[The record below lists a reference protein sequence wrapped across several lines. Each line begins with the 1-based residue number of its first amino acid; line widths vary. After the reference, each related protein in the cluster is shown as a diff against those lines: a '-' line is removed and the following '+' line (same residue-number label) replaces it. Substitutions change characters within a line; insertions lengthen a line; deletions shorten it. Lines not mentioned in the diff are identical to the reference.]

1 MAASSKDC
9 IQGFHILTIT
19 VRSKGDKLLDEA
31 FAVLTNQLHDFG
43 SVIDETTEI
52 ALKAVQ
58 EHMVHMLVGELREP
72 KVYLSSLD
80 PGKGKTEAVCALLK
94 AWKHNDFRPEGSI
107 LIGLSRLEEIRSY
120 INRSGLEEND
130 FAVLVD
136 KSNDMNTVDPAI
148 RAEARVLFTTHEMI
162 YRRTQAGPFEELD
175 CYQFRGRPRSLRI
188 WDESLL
194 PAQPMTLRLDG
205 INALMEPLRPIAPDL
220 AERID
225 SLSTAVGDS
234 AVGDLITVPQE
245 LALCQTE
252 RLRAALSPV
261 QWENLGR
268 LACLAGHQALLQNCN
283 RYGPQLVAASR
294 RLPGDFAPAIV
305 LDASGRV
312 RHTYRVW
319 EQHGDNLVRL
329 PEAATDYANLTVHHW
344 NRAANKEVLADTA
357 ARQSV
362 LQVIADLINASPS
375 DEEWLII
382 HHKTT
387 GKSAVPKDLQ
397 ALVDHPDRLRFVHWG
412 NHHGT
417 NDYRQVRRVVVI
429 GLWNY
434 ADAAYAAHH
443 MAALPRQEGLSVT
456 KEQLDAIKAGEHQ
469 HHLLQAICRANV
481 RNSAYGM
488 CGDCEVYVIGR
499 MKPELLTETFPG
511 AAIRDWQPIQ
521 RSLKGRAADVAEEIE
536 RRFSD
541 PSIINVPKRELWSAV
556 GFSSNKQL
564 ANSLKRPDL
573 QRWMANQGLQNNTR
587 HISRIAA

>member
-1 MAASSKDC
+1 M
-9 IQGFHILTIT
+9 TIT
-19 VRSKGDKLLDEA
+19 VRPRGDKLLDEA
-31 FAVLTNQLHDFG
+31 FAVLTNQLNDFG
-43 SVIDETTEI
+43 SVIDETTET

-58 EHMVHMLVGELREP
+58 EHMVRMLVGELREP
-72 KVYLSSLD
+72 TFYLSSLD

-120 INRSGLEEND
+120 IDRSGLDEND

-136 KSNDMNTVDPAI
+136 KRHPMNTIDAAV

-162 YRRTQAGPFEELD
+162 FRRTQGGSFDDLD

-194 PAQPMTLRLDG
+194 PAQPVTLRLDS
-205 INALMEPLRPIAPDL
+205 IKSLAEPLRPIAADL

-225 SLSTAVGDS
+225 SLSTAIGDK
-234 AVGDLITVPQE
+234 AAGDLITVPQE

-252 RLRAALSPV
+252 RLRAALSPG

-294 RLPGDFAPAIV
+294 RLPADFAPVIV

-319 EQHGDNLVRL
+319 EHHGDDLIRL
-329 PEAATDYANLTVHHW
+329 PEAANDYANLAVHHW
-344 NRAANKEVLADTA
+344 NRAANKEVLADPA

-362 LQVIADLINASPS
+362 LQTIADVINASPS

-382 HHKTT
+382 HHKPN
-387 GKSAVPKDLQ
+387 GKADAPKDLQ
-397 ALVDHPDRLRFVHWG
+397 SLVDHPDRLRFVHWG

-417 NDYRQVRRVVVI
+417 NAYRQVRRVVVI

-443 MAALPRQEGLSVT
+443 MAALPRVEGLSVT
-456 KEQLDAIKAGEHQ
+456 KEQLDVIKAGEHQ

-481 RNSAYGM
+481 RNSVRGV
-488 CGDCEVYVIGR
+488 CGECQVYVIGKMR
-499 MKPELLTETFPG
+499 PELLTETFPG

-521 RSLKGRAADVAEEIE
+521 WSLKGRAAEVAEEIE
-536 RRFSD
+536 RRFAN
-541 PSIINVPKRELWSAV
+541 PEVMKVAKRNLSAAV
-556 GFSSNKQL
+556 GFSSRTQL
-564 ANSLKRPDL
+564 ANVLKGSDV
-573 QRWMANQGLQNNTR
+573 QAWMTRRGLQNDTR
-587 HISRIAA
+587 HISRLAASPTSF